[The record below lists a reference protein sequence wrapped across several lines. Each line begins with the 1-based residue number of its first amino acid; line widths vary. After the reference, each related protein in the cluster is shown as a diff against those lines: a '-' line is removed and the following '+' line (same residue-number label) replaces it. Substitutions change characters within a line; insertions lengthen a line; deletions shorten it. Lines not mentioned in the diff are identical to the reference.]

1 MNLSVIFQQLDSLLS
16 LQNWEEAEQFLKS
29 QLALAEPD
37 SQASLTLTN
46 ELTELY
52 RKAGK
57 PAEALSPAALAL
69 EMAERMGFSQAGLYG
84 TLLQNAASACLE
96 ANYTGEGLE
105 YARKAEAFYQQH
117 GMTGSPEMAE
127 ILNTLSRLYQQLE
140 DYQQALD
147 CQRRVLEIAKEGRS
161 QGQKDVRYGAA
172 LAALADLYYRA
183 AQYENAIPFYEEALE
198 EIQQAT
204 GESELYR
211 ITRQNM
217 LLALAAARL

>member
-1 MNLSVIFQQLDSLLS
+1 
-16 LQNWEEAEQFLKS
+16 
-29 QLALAEPD
+29 
-37 SQASLTLTN
+37 
-46 ELTELY
+46 
-52 RKAGK
+52 
-57 PAEALSPAALAL
+57 
-69 EMAERMGFSQAGLYG
+69 MGFSQAGLYG

>member
-16 LQNWEEAEQFLKS
+16 QQNWGEAEQCLKS

>member
-16 LQNWEEAEQFLKS
+16 QQNWGEAEQFLKS

>member
-1 MNLSVIFQQLDSLLS
+1 MNLSTIFQQLDSLLS
-16 LQNWEEAEQFLKS
+16 QQNWEEAERFLQE
-29 QLALAEPD
+29 QLSLSEPD
-37 SQASLTLTN
+37 SQAALTLTN

-52 RKAGK
+52 RKAGR
-57 PAEALSPAALAL
+57 PAEALPTASQAL

-96 ANYTGEGLE
+96 ARTTGEGLE
-105 YARKAEAFYQQH
+105 YARKAEAFLAQH
-117 GMTGSPEMAE
+117 GMNASPEMAE
-127 ILNTLSRLYQQLE
+127 ILNTLSGLYQQLE
-140 DYQQALD
+140 DYNQALD
-147 CQRRVLEIAKEGRS
+147 CQRRVLEIAQDHHSRNPE
-161 QGQKDVRYGAA
+161 DVRYGAA

-183 AQYENAIPFYEEALE
+183 GRYENAIPVYEEALE
-198 EIQQAT
+198 EIKRTT